1 MYFIPIAIFYGHPD
15 IGTGLYIWKSLIPT
29 TLGNI
34 IGGALFVATPYW
46 YLYLT
51 GEAGVEVDF
60 NLSAI
65 TAAIQQ
71 GGGPMRKIH
80 SKGNN
85 NEKDGIGGETESNG
99 NVIEGKDPA
108 CDEGDMPVT
117 LPHSGTPITSALSN
131 ELDPEKYAKP
141 KAQLVDE
148 EKNAA

>member
-1 MYFIPIAIFYGHPD
+1 M
-15 IGTGLYIWKSLIPT
+15 
-29 TLGNI
+29 
-34 IGGALFVATPYW
+34 ATPYW

-80 SKGNN
+80 SKSNN
-85 NEKDGIGGETESNG
+85 NEKGGIGGETESNG
-99 NVIEGKDPA
+99 NVIEGKDLA
-108 CDEGDMPVT
+108 CDEGNMPVT

-148 EKNAA
+148 EENAA